1 MNLWLIFA
9 ILVLLLV
16 GLDLWSSRRHE
27 GAMPFKTALLWTA
40 LWVGSALAF
49 NGLIAWERGSASA
62 MDFLT
67 GYLIEWSLSMD
78 NLFVFAIIFTY
89 FAVPAAYQHRVLFW
103 GIWGAVLL
111 RLVFVLAGTALVQ
124 QFAWTLYVFGAF
136 LVYTGFKLAFAGD
149 SEVDPASNPLLRLA
163 RRLLPITDQY
173 HGNHFTV
180 RQNGK
185 LFFTPLFLVLLVVES
200 TDVIFAVDSVPAIF
214 GVTTDPFI
222 IYTSNVFAI
231 LGLRS
236 FYFLLARFLD
246 KFHYLGMGLAFVLI
260 FIGVKMLGAHWF
272 HIPSAISLGVV
283 ASTLALAVAASVLFP
298 KKTT

>member
-9 ILVLLLV
+9 ILVLILV